1 MTPIHME
8 PTCTNCATTIEE
20 TAVRYE
26 QTGSDGVDQFCS
38 LNCLAETDRFD
49 ERRVREQLFDDEAAP
64 TPD

>member
-1 MTPIHME
+1 MILIHME

-26 QTGSDGVDQFCS
+26 RARSDEVEHFCS
-38 LNCLAETDRFD
+38 LNCLAETDRFQ
-49 ERRVREQLFDDEAAP
+49 ERRVRERLFDDEAAP